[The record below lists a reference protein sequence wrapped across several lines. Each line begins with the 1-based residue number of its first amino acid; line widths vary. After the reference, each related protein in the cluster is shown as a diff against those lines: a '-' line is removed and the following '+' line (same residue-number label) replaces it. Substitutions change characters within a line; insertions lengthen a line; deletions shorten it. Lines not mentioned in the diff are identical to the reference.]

1 MRYVILVLACLLVS
15 SCGPSS
21 CARVDVAPSP
31 APSPELPITPL
42 PGPEAPKPGKDGK
55 VDPLEQAKFDVQ
67 RYSEA
72 AAQAEARYKVLKRQ
86 ADEERLSSQ
95 VAWITGIC
103 LLLAAVAGV
112 AAFLVPVGKKTVAAA
127 AVGFATIA
135 ACAQAFQWAVPYLPW
150 IGGAVIVGGG
160 IWAVVNWRKLADTVK
175 TAADHGD
182 RLEDWFKSD
191 LIAKLPA
198 DLQAEAL
205 KLIADAK
212 GESKTQAERLGVHRE
227 LQTLRGKVQTAWQR
241 LFDK

>member
-1 MRYVILVLACLLVS
+1 MRYVLAFLLSLCCV
-15 SCGPSS
+15 SCGDDRP
-21 CARVDVAPSP
+21 ADEPNPSP
-31 APSPELPITPL
+31 QPAPVTPL
-42 PGPEAPKPGKDGK
+42 PGPEAPKPGKDGI

-86 ADEERLSSQ
+86 ADEDRLSAQ

-112 AAFLVPVGKKTVAAA
+112 AAFLIPVGKKSVAAA

-150 IGGAVIVGGG
+150 VGGAVIVGGG
-160 IWAVVNWRKLADTVK
+160 LWAAVNWKKLGDAVK

-182 RLEDWFKSD
+182 RLEDWFKED
-191 LIAKLPA
+191 LIASLP
-198 DLQAEAL
+198 DELQAKAM

-212 GESKTQAERLGVHRE
+212 LEAKNQADRLGVHTD
-227 LQTLRGKVQTAWQR
+227 LQVLRGKVKTAWQR
-241 LFDK
+241 LFGK